1 MNPLR
6 ILSNLTDIQEH
17 NGVALSADLRCS
29 CGGEV
34 FELSHTGKQTKGIL
48 APLILPRD
56 GQLCVMARCP
66 VCGASVCLYDSRA
79 DGRNP
84 RETDKVPA
92 TPLTMKQGTE
102 WQITVRLNYL
112 PERFQTDTGVYS
124 NHFEN
129 LFVDICQPAS
139 DRKYTLLEI

>member
-1 MNPLR
+1 MTPLR

-17 NGVALSADLRCS
+17 NGVALSAALRCS

-48 APLILPRD
+48 APLIIPRD
-56 GQLCVMARCP
+56 GQLCVMASCP
-66 VCGASVCLYDSRA
+66 GCGASVCLYDSRVDGSKPRAA
-79 DGRNP
+79 DTIP
-84 RETDKVPA
+84 V
-92 TPLTMKQGTE
+92 TPLSMKQGRE
-102 WQITVRLNYL
+102 WQIRVRLNYL
-112 PERFQTDTGVYS
+112 PEHFQTDTGVYS

-139 DRKYTLLEI
+139 DRKYTLFEI